1 MDFTWVDTDDTN
13 AIKNAIVDAKGDL
26 IAASAADTPARL
38 AVGADGTTLVADSST
53 ATGLKWAAP
62 ASGGGMTLLST
73 TALTGSTVTSATIA
87 GTYKHLQ
94 VILKGVYQTSA
105 NGGVYMRMNSDTGNK
120 YSTIRTITNSA
131 NTTLF
136 VNANID
142 DTKAA
147 AIIYNT
153 PSVSTQDLLG
163 HSVINIYNYTDTDV
177 IFYEWTGIGFNDAP
191 SNPSFIQGQGNY
203 DNTAAITTITM
214 FPDFTFSGGSM
225 LIYGVS

>member
-1 MDFTWVDTDDTN
+1 
-13 AIKNAIVDAKGDL
+13 
-26 IAASAADTPARL
+26 
-38 AVGADGTTLVADSST
+38 
-53 ATGLKWAAP
+53 
-62 ASGGGMTLLST
+62 
-73 TALTGSTVTSATIA
+73 
-87 GTYKHLQ
+87 
-94 VILKGVYQTSA
+94 
-105 NGGVYMRMNSDTGNK
+105 MNSDTGNK